1 MSFLSSLGGIAKS
14 AFGSMIDRVAGGL
27 GGVSISGNLTVDP
40 AYCIVIQSARS
51 SGLISIIAPLPETF
65 STNTSSDYDTPFTDG
80 IAKMLSKLPG
90 LSEERAGLG
99 LRMMGAATST
109 QAMTMQVWQGS
120 APMEFSIPM
129 HFVLNTDSERDILT
143 PLRQLMSLTLP
154 SSGSFNSL
162 SDLANLD
169 ITTGGTGGFLVSPGP
184 KIKLKEGVQP
194 LDVANRLT
202 GGAAGAFADSSNALT
217 GAFNAGAAVLGT
229 GADLA
234 RSGIDAIKNQDG
246 DALMRGLMG
255 LDLFNLIDIEDNIS
269 LRIGNFMY
277 FPSVVIT
284 DVSSEHGV
292 KLDAYSRKP
301 IEISVTVTFRTFMTP
316 KAEDLSSIIT

>member
-1 MSFLSSLGGIAKS
+1 MSLTSSLGGMARSLLGSVVDGIAG
-14 AFGSMIDRVAGGL
+14 AI
-27 GGVSISGNLTVDP
+27 GGVSISGNMTVDP
-40 AYCIVIQSARS
+40 SYCVIVQSQRS
-51 SGLISIIAPLPETF
+51 LGLISVIAPLPETF

-90 LSEERAGLG
+90 MSEEKAGLG

-129 HFVLNTDSERDILT
+129 TFVLNTDAETDILT

-154 SSGSFNSL
+154 SSGGFNSL

-184 KIKLKEGVQP
+184 KLKLKEGATP
-194 LDVANRLT
+194 ADLANRLT
-202 GGAAGAFADSSNALT
+202 GGASSAYNQAGGGVSGAAAAT
-217 GAFNAGAAVLGT
+217 GAVATNAANAAGNAMSAMST
-229 GADLA
+229 GNGEGLLQ
-234 RSGIDAIKNQDG
+234 S
-246 DALMRGLMG
+246 LMG
-255 LDLFNLIDIEDNIS
+255 MDLFGLIDIEDNIS

-284 DVSSEHGV
+284 DVSSEHGI
-292 KLDAYSRKP
+292 KLDAYTRKP
-301 IEISVTVTFRTFMTP
+301 IEITVTVTFRTFMTP
-316 KAEDLSSIIT
+316 KAEDLMSIIT